1 MEFHVAALSDV
12 WRPDQIMN
20 KAQCPSLFSIT
31 SAEARGRIL
40 CNYATLQQW
49 LHEAYGEAAA
59 TFRRAVEVAPGDP
72 LVIGNFFTFLGLGL
86 LNFLSA
92 SEKRKAEE
100 LKERLLST
108 KGRRQEREGRLLRL
122 ERARKARL
130 TFKQMESERQ
140 VRQGARDRLVEAA
153 RRDEMMKHDLRLMA
167 FLRSRAV
174 ARKEMIGNVGKS
186 QQEIAEERKRVR
198 EEAARKKK
206 EEAAKKRKAK
216 KKAEKEKKKKK
227 KKNGEI

>member
-1 MEFHVAALSDV
+1 M
-12 WRPDQIMN
+12 
-20 KAQCPSLFSIT
+20 
-31 SAEARGRIL
+31 
-40 CNYATLQQW
+40 
-49 LHEAYGEAAA
+49 
-59 TFRRAVEVAPGDP
+59 
-72 LVIGNFFTFLGLGL
+72 
-86 LNFLSA
+86 
-92 SEKRKAEE
+92 
-100 LKERLLST
+100 
-108 KGRRQEREGRLLRL
+108 RL

-130 TFKQMESERQ
+130 TFEQMESERQ

-227 KKNGEI
+227 KKKKDENES